1 MAEEQ
6 QEKLPLDA
14 KLLADTVIELNIS
27 RRSVGFYPP
36 EHPIIRDA
44 IERAYQHLQKLFEIR
59 HGITLGIAKDTL
71 VVDEYILDRKNPIF
85 HEFASVLHA
94 KGIAAIT
101 FNSGLKQAELVRFHE
116 VITSREGPMGKEL
129 AEQAEKEIAHITL
142 SPIDFNSFFFVEG
155 AQRSGATT
163 GDIWE
168 DYVYGL
174 LEGRLFEGDGP
185 GILSIPEGAVADAVN
200 AAVSEDTGQETY
212 DRVITAYIRKKGE
225 TKMSREAFTKFF
237 SFLERL
243 RPEIKRQFLTRS
255 GARLS
260 EDIGEVEAIISDMTS
275 ESFQKIA
282 ELLTEHASLIPT
294 TLKNLIDKLSS
305 IKQVKTSYFD
315 FLGSNSAVLDDIE
328 LGDDVIKLFSDDNF
342 HAYVNKEYQKELELM
357 LQARTKDS
365 FNAYLLGKQCEE
377 ESINH
382 AAFEIMLELL
392 SKDLI
397 TLEDYLTI
405 IARLSDFVDIFIETG
420 RFGEVLDMYNT
431 LSTQVPDGKFRD
443 EAANMVEQ
451 FFHSPEFIS
460 KLIDAFKVWGR
471 KERDGAIRLAAALK
485 HLTVTPLLDAL
496 VEEQDPSI
504 RKFLISVLEAIGTD
518 VVPHAAKRLNDSR
531 WYVLR
536 NMISLIRTCDGK
548 KEVDKVR
555 TFVKHR
561 NVEVSMEALKTLLQF
576 RTADAGLHLRS
587 CLQSELVDV
596 RTGAI
601 RLAGNFRIRDAVP
614 YLIKFVDKRDLLGT
628 ESFFKK
634 DVLKALGEIGDSRA
648 IDALLKIYQ
657 AKSLMYQG
665 ALEELKVEIFKNL
678 NNYPFE
684 SAKKLIDL
692 GLSSKNAEIR
702 TLSEKC
708 LKTFRG
714 AEEKKV

>member
-27 RRSVGFYPP
+27 RRSVGFYPR

-71 VVDEYILDRKNPIF
+71 VVDEYILDRKNPVF
-85 HEFASVLHA
+85 REFAGVLHA
-94 KGIAAIT
+94 KGIAAIAFT
-101 FNSGLKQAELVRFHE
+101 SGLKQAELVRLHE
-116 VITSREGPMGKEL
+116 IITSREGPMGKEL

-155 AQRSGATT
+155 AQRGSATT

-168 DYVYGL
+168 DYIYGL
-174 LEGRLFEGDGP
+174 LEGKLFEGDGP
-185 GILSIPEGAVADAVN
+185 GILSIPEEAVADAVN

-225 TKMSREAFTKFF
+225 TKMSREALTKFF
-237 SFLERL
+237 SFVERL
-243 RPEIKRQFLTRS
+243 RPEIKRQFLTRT

-282 ELLTEHASLIPT
+282 DLLTEHASLIPT

-328 LGDDVIKLFSDDNF
+328 LGDDVIKLFSEDNF
-342 HAYVNKEYQKELELM
+342 HAYVNKEYQKELEIM
-357 LQARTKDS
+357 LQTKTKDS
-365 FNAYLLGKQCEE
+365 FNTYLFGKQCEE
-377 ESINH
+377 ESIDH

-392 SKDLI
+392 STDLI

-420 RFGEVLDMYNT
+420 RFGEVLDMYNS
-431 LSTQVPDGKFRD
+431 LSSQVPDGKFRD
-443 EAANMVEQ
+443 EAANMVAQ

-471 KERDGAIRLAAALK
+471 KERDGTIRLATALK
-485 HLTVTPLLDAL
+485 SLTVTPLLDAL
-496 VEEQDPSI
+496 IEEQDPSI
-504 RKFLISVLEAIGTD
+504 RKFLISVLEAIGSD
-518 VVPHAAKRLNDSR
+518 VVPPAVKRLNDSR
-531 WYVLR
+531 WYVIR
-536 NMISLIRTCDGK
+536 NMISLIRACDGK
-548 KEVDKVR
+548 NEVDKVR
-555 TFVKHR
+555 TFVKHQ

-587 CLQSELVDV
+587 CLQSESVDV
-596 RTGAI
+596 RQGAI

-614 YLIKFVDKRDLLGT
+614 YLIKFVEKRDLLGT

-634 DVLKALGEIGDSRA
+634 DALKALGEIGDSRA

-708 LKTFRG
+708 LTTFLG